1 MNYSVT
7 VAEAAENDIRQAF
20 LWYEDQKENL
30 GTIFQEHINKA
41 IDSIHNNPLKV
52 QIRYSNTRVYFLNKF
67 PFWIHFQVNETQIL
81 IVAAFHTSQNP
92 KLLSTR

>member
-67 PFWIHFQVNETQIL
+67 PFGIHFQVNETQIL

-92 KLLSTR
+92 KLWSTR